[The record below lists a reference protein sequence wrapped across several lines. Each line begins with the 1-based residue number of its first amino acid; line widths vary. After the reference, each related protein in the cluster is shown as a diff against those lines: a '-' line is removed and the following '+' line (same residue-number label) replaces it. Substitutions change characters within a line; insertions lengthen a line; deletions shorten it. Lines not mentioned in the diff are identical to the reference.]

1 MDEADLEK
9 IAEIVRRNFPQFQ
22 ALWLFGSFVEGAQD
36 FQSDVDL
43 ALLLPPGEVANLFS
57 KVREELSEALG
68 RDVDL
73 IDLRASATVF
83 QNEIVSHGRTLLV
96 NDPRAVEEFEML
108 SLSLWQKLNQ
118 ERAGIL
124 EDIAQSGR
132 ILHG

>member
-1 MDEADLEK
+1 MDEADLKK
-9 IAEIVRRNFPQFQ
+9 ISEIVRRNFPQLQ
-22 ALWLFGSFVEGAQD
+22 ALWLFGSFAEGTQD
-36 FQSDVDL
+36 SQSDVDL
-43 ALLLPPGEVANLFS
+43 AVLLPPGKACDSLP
-57 KVREELSEALG
+57 KVREELCEALG

-96 NDPRAVEEFEML
+96 NDQRAVEEFEML

-132 ILHG
+132 ILYG